1 MDHAVDPWAALRVP
15 NYRRFAVGF
24 LTGSTGL
31 QLLNATVAWELYE
44 RTGDALVLGM
54 VGLCRSLPV
63 VLLALPAGH
72 LADIRDRRIIVVC
85 TQAAFAVVA
94 MGFALLSYWQAPVWA
109 YYLMLVASACVRAIN
124 GPARGS
130 LLPLLVSDS
139 IFANVVTYQS
149 GIFQAAAIGG
159 PLLAGFLI
167 QTLSGQG
174 QTWAVYAIASACC
187 ALFALAVLGTQPRK
201 APPAKGTFTM
211 TSMLA
216 GLQHM
221 WRERPIFAA
230 ILLDLLAVLFGGATA
245 LLPVYARDI
254 LHVDAIGYGALRA
267 APYVGA
273 LVVAAWL
280 AFRPQFKRAGPVLLW
295 SVGVYALCIIAFGY
309 STNMW
314 LSLAAL
320 AASGGADNVSVV
332 IRHVLVQMRT
342 PNHLRGRVGAVNSM
356 FIECSNE
363 LGSFES
369 GAVASLFT
377 PVISVVSGGVGTLV
391 VIAGIALTFPQ
402 LRRLGRIRPLREPEL
417 EP

>member
-15 NYRRFAVGF
+15 NYRLFAAGF

-44 RTGDALVLGM
+44 RTNDAWVLGM

-72 LADIRDRRIIVVC
+72 LADIRDRRVIVTI
-85 TQAAFAVVA
+85 TQAAFALVA
-94 MGFALLSYWQAPVWA
+94 LAFAGLSYWQAPVWG
-109 YYLMLVASACVRAIN
+109 YYLVLVASACVRAFN

-130 LLPLLVSDS
+130 LLPLLVPDS

-159 PLLAGFLI
+159 PLLAGYLI
-167 QTLSGQG
+167 QKLSGQNS
-174 QTWAVYAIASACC
+174 TWQVYVIAAVCC
-187 ALFALAVLGTQPRK
+187 GIFALTVAGTQPRK
-201 APPAKGTFTM
+201 APPAKGTFTVA
-211 TSMLA
+211 SMLA

-221 WRERPIFAA
+221 WHERPIFAA

-273 LVVAAWL
+273 LLVACWL

-295 SVGVYALCIIAFGY
+295 SVCVYALCIIAFGL
-309 STNMW
+309 STNWW
-314 LSLAAL
+314 LSLVAL

-342 PNHLRGRVGAVNSM
+342 PNQLRGRVGAVNSM

-369 GAVASLFT
+369 GAVASWLS
-377 PVISVVSGGVGTLV
+377 PVFSVVSGGVGTLV
-391 VIAGIALTFPQ
+391 VIAGIALAFPQ